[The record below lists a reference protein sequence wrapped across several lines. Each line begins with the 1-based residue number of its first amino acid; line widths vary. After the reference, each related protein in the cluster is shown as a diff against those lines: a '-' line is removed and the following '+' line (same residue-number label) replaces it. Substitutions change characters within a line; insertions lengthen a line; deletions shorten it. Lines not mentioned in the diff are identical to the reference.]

1 MRLKHVPKQI
11 NVLYVEDDPK
21 ILDVMYK
28 VLNAFEH
35 THFNVV
41 TKRTLKEALDYLCE
55 CTLDKTINIDVIL
68 LDLVLPNSHG
78 VGTFLKVKQQCGDI
92 PVVIISGHEE
102 MACKCVSLGA
112 QDYLVKPDIPPALL
126 IRALKYAIQRNEL
139 EHKMKSVIMT
149 STLGYHMYEL
159 KGDDLIF
166 VGFNPSA
173 NKILGVDNVD
183 FIGKKISDAFPGL
196 PSYVEENYRK
206 ALNGVPWTNQ
216 HVEYESDKIKKS
228 IFRVNAYKTSENF
241 LTVTFEDITEK
252 IKIKTAL
259 AKTLE
264 DYKNLVEVTGASIFG
279 MDFVNQKFTYVNDV
293 MCKTLGYTREELLNM
308 WPSDY
313 LTPKSK
319 EEFNARIEALKRG
332 DFVHNNVEYECLRKD
347 GSIVWV
353 LVTTS
358 YPDINQPIITA
369 NAVAI
374 NITEKKLVEQELEKK
389 EFEVFSELE
398 KRIHIW
404 KDEMVVKSVENQN
417 RLRLIDAE
425 ILKLSHINKVGA

>member
-1 MRLKHVPKQI
+1 
-11 NVLYVEDDPK
+11 
-21 ILDVMYK
+21 
-28 VLNAFEH
+28 
-35 THFNVV
+35 
-41 TKRTLKEALDYLCE
+41 
-55 CTLDKTINIDVIL
+55 
-68 LDLVLPNSHG
+68 
-78 VGTFLKVKQQCGDI
+78 
-92 PVVIISGHEE
+92 
-102 MACKCVSLGA
+102 
-112 QDYLVKPDIPPALL
+112 
-126 IRALKYAIQRNEL
+126 
-139 EHKMKSVIMT
+139 
-149 STLGYHMYEL
+149 
-159 KGDDLIF
+159 
-166 VGFNPSA
+166 
-173 NKILGVDNVD
+173 
-183 FIGKKISDAFPGL
+183 
-196 PSYVEENYRK
+196 
-206 ALNGVPWTNQ
+206 
-216 HVEYESDKIKKS
+216 
-228 IFRVNAYKTSENF
+228 
-241 LTVTFEDITEK
+241 
-252 IKIKTAL
+252 
-259 AKTLE
+259 
-264 DYKNLVEVTGASIFG
+264 VEVTGASIFG